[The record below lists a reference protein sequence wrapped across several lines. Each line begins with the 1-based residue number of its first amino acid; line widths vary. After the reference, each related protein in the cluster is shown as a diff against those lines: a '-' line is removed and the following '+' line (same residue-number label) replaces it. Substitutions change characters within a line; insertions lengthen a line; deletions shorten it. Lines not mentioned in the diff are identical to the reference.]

1 MRAGNPYVVLFR
13 RYVARQ
19 WRGTA
24 LLAALILASI
34 GLQLLGPQLL
44 RAFIDSAIG
53 GAALESLATL
63 ALAFVG
69 VALVTQV
76 LTAWSQYVG
85 EDLGWSATNALRADL
100 ALHCLRLDLSFHKA
114 RTSGELIERIDGDVT
129 ALAAFFSRFVV
140 NVLGNLVLLVGVLV
154 VVARED
160 LRAGL
165 ALTLFAVLAVFLMAG
180 PLRNI
185 AVRYWHR
192 VREVSAQMY
201 GFLGERLA
209 GTEDIRS
216 SGAETHVMD
225 GLAWHHR
232 AWLR

>member
-85 EDLGWSATNALRADL
+85 EDLGWSATARLRGTAPS
-100 ALHCLRLDLSFHKA
+100 ASAAPGR
-114 RTSGELIERIDGDVT
+114 RTSAR
-129 ALAAFFSRFVV
+129 AARRRTSWTDSPGTIAHGF
-140 NVLGNLVLLVGVLV
+140 GHVGRRSTP
-154 VVARED
+154 ARCS
-160 LRAGL
+160 
-165 ALTLFAVLAVFLMAG
+165 F
-180 PLRNI
+180 P
-185 AVRYWHR
+185 
-192 VREVSAQMY
+192 
-201 GFLGERLA
+201 
-209 GTEDIRS
+209 
-216 SGAETHVMD
+216 
-225 GLAWHHR
+225 
-232 AWLR
+232 